1 MWAGGLG
8 LGLPMGRHGSPDV
21 WLGWD
26 THGMQVTAKNGGH
39 VQNKSKHGL
48 SEPSLGWVEH
58 PRTGV
63 DRGSGGRP
71 NPDPRRALQFLS
83 NFLSDEA
90 DVAKLNDAFRICIGI
105 VYKPANGCIGV
116 EYGACAAQ
124 APPPHQNRL

>member
-1 MWAGGLG
+1 MTDRLG
-8 LGLPMGRHGSPDV
+8 SRGLPIPTHHFNSWVPIEVAHSAHWD
-21 WLGWD
+21 GWE
-26 THGMQVTAKNGGH
+26 Q
-39 VQNKSKHGL
+39 
-48 SEPSLGWVEH
+48 

-71 NPDPRRALQFLS
+71 NPDPHRALQFLS

-124 APPPHQNRL
+124 APPPPPHQNRL